1 MVRIYGMEWGKRF
14 SDKPV
19 WWHFL
24 EASDPTSS
32 FFMTHPWMG
41 TLAPAP
47 TVKPD
52 LNFSFKTFRGCLY
65 NKPHKLGK
73 KTCNCSVWLSLPR
86 RCSVSSLFHQRGA
99 TRALGPFGVLRRVR
113 ACQAGTRDR
122 WADGSIGH
130 KMPCNYGIFAFMH
143 QDLFFWKMCH
153 PDLNMN
159 IADIIEQFILPSGY
173 LTVCHGQSPCY

>member
-1 MVRIYGMEWGKRF
+1 MAFFRGKWPNLLVLHDTSLNGYSGPCTYSQTR
-14 SDKPV
+14 SQ
-19 WWHFL
+19 FL
-24 EASDPTSS
+24 IQ
-32 FFMTHPWMG
+32 
-41 TLAPAP
+41 
-47 TVKPD
+47 
-52 LNFSFKTFRGCLY
+52 NIQGCLY
-65 NKPHKLGK
+65 NKPISWEK
-73 KTCNCSVWLSLPR
+73 KPATV
-86 RCSVSSLFHQRGA
+86 RCGFRCRGA
-99 TRALGPFGVLRRVR
+99 AQYHLFFTNVVPHVRLDPLASLRRVR